1 MPLPGPMS
9 SGPTGGG
16 FAALGAIAGPAMML
30 IIALQKPGPVKTL
43 LRAGAVSPET
53 ARKVSTL
60 GLSPPPLAPLIR
72 AGVVVEE
79 EDGRVWLDVARARR
93 RQWRLGAIIGACV
106 LLVGIAVAAVLL
118 FTGPGTG
125 SSR

>member
-1 MPLPGPMS
+1 
-9 SGPTGGG
+9 
-16 FAALGAIAGPAMML
+16 
-30 IIALQKPGPVKTL
+30 
-43 LRAGAVSPET
+43 
-53 ARKVSTL
+53 
-60 GLSPPPLAPLIR
+60 
-72 AGVVVEE
+72 
-79 EDGRVWLDVARARR
+79 VWLDVARARR